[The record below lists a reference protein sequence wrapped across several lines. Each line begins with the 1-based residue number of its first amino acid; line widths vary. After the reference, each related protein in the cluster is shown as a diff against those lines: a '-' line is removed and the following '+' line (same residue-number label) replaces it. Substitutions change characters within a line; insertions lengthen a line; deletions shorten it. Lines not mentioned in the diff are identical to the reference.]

1 MGSWSKYYQNG
12 KEVMQVRPLNT
23 NKRPI
28 DFEFKIDGVKA
39 NISGSQIKDLIIY
52 LIKISFT

>member
-23 NKRPI
+23 NIRPI
-28 DFEFKIDGVKA
+28 DFEFKINGVKA